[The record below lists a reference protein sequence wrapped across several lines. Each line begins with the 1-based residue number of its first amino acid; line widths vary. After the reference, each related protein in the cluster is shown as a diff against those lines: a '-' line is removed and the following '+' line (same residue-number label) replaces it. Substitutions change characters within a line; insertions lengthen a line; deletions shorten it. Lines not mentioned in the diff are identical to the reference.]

1 MQTIVEIQLDAPGG
15 IDKLNALPHKTNTYS
30 AREYRADGASVGGV
44 VIRVEGPHAP
54 IKSWITSEAR
64 VATAAMSTLYK
75 RRALPA
81 SYVDY
86 SMAQVVSEGPTRDIW
101 ITHKLL
107 VRVSEQSGRVTAQV
121 EVGPDLDHQLAMLNE
136 TCRAA
141 GITPVHNARIT
152 RIRELLKPSASLT

>member
-1 MQTIVEIQLDAPGG
+1 MQTIVEIQLDTPGG
-15 IDKLNALPHKTNTYS
+15 IDKLNALPHKTSTYS
-30 AREYRADGASVGGV
+30 AREYRADGALPGEV
-44 VIRVEGPHAP
+44 VVRVEGPHVP

-64 VATAAMSTLYK
+64 VASSAMSAVYR

-86 SMAQVVSEGPTRDIW
+86 STARVVSEGPTRDIW

-121 EVGPDLDHQLAMLNE
+121 DVGPDFDHQLAMLND

-141 GITPVHNARIT
+141 GVTPVHDARIA
-152 RIRELLKPSASLT
+152 RIRELLKPSA